1 MALFS
6 SHNVSIK
13 GVAACVPKNK
23 ELTKDYAL
31 FSTEEHDLFVKS
43 VGIEER
49 RVAPF
54 EVTTSDLCFHAA
66 EKLIKDLDWK
76 KEEIDCLIFVSQ
88 SPDYFLPA
96 TSIILQHRLGLSKN
110 TMAFDVSL
118 GCSGYVYG
126 LQLIAS
132 ILSGG
137 QIKRGLLLVGDKS
150 TLSTHIEDKSTYP
163 LFGDAGTATAI
174 EFDKNAS
181 PIYFNLQS
189 DGGGEDAIKILD
201 GAARNTVRD
210 DTFDIM
216 EIEPGIK
223 RSRRHLILKGID
235 IFNFALKEVAPNI
248 NELFRFSNI
257 EKEKVDYFVFHQA
270 NKLINESVRKK
281 LKVLDVSKVPYSI
294 NHFGNTSSASI
305 PLTMITQIKEQL
317 QKPNTLLF
325 SGFGVGFSWASCI
338 FETDKIYCS
347 DLIEI

>member
-1 MALFS
+1 M
-6 SHNVSIK
+6 K
-13 GVAACVPKNK
+13 GVSACVPKEK

-31 FSTEEHDLFVKS
+31 FSNEEHDLFVKS
-43 VGIEER
+43 VGIAER

-110 TMAFDVSL
+110 TMSFDVSL
-118 GCSGYVYG
+118 GCSCYVYG
-126 LQLIAS
+126 LQLMSS
-132 ILSGG
+132 ILSSG
-137 QIKRGLLLVGDKS
+137 QIKKGLLLVGDKS

-174 EFDKNAS
+174 EFDANAT

-223 RSRRHLILKGID
+223 RSRRHLILNGID
-235 IFNFALKEVAPNI
+235 IFNFALKEVTPNI
-248 NELFRFSNI
+248 NELFRFANI

-270 NKLINESVRKK
+270 NRLINESVRKK
-281 LKVLDVSKVPYSI
+281 LKVLDTTKVPYSI
-294 NHFGNTSSASI
+294 NLFGNTSSASI
-305 PLTMITQIKEQL
+305 PLTMVTQIKEQL
-317 QKPNTLLF
+317 KNHNTLLF
-325 SGFGVGFSWASCI
+325 SGFGVGFSWASCL
-338 FETDKIYCS
+338 FETDEIYCS

>member
-1 MALFS
+1 
-6 SHNVSIK
+6 
-13 GVAACVPKNK
+13 
-23 ELTKDYAL
+23 
-31 FSTEEHDLFVKS
+31 VKS
-43 VGIEER
+43 VGIAER

-110 TMAFDVSL
+110 TMSFDVSL

-126 LQLIAS
+126 LQLMSS

-137 QIKRGLLLVGDKS
+137 QIKKGLLLVGDKS

-174 EFDKNAS
+174 EFDTNAS

-223 RSRRHLILKGID
+223 RSRSHLILNGID
-235 IFNFALKEVAPNI
+235 IFNFALKEVTPNI
-248 NELFRFSNI
+248 NELFRFANI

-281 LKVLDVSKVPYSI
+281 LKVLRCTKVPYSI
-294 NHFGNTSSASI
+294 NHFRKYKFSFYSFNNGYSNKRT
-305 PLTMITQIKEQL
+305 IK
-317 QKPNTLLF
+317 K
-325 SGFGVGFSWASCI
+325 S
-338 FETDKIYCS
+338 
-347 DLIEI
+347 

>member
-23 ELTKDYAL
+23 ELTKDYTL
-31 FSTEEHDLFVKS
+31 FSAEEHDLFVKS

-54 EVTTSDLCFHAA
+54 EITTSDLCFHAA

-132 ILSGG
+132 ILSVG
-137 QIKRGLLLVGDKS
+137 QIKKGLLLVGDKS

-257 EKEKVDYFVFHQA
+257 EKEKVNYFVFHQA

-305 PLTMITQIKEQL
+305 PLTMVTQIKEQL
-317 QKPNTLLF
+317 QKSNTLLF

>member
-6 SHNVSIK
+6 LHNVSIK
-13 GVAACVPKNK
+13 GIAACVPKKK

-31 FSTEEHDLFVKS
+31 FSSEEHDLFVKS

-54 EVTTSDLCFHAA
+54 EITTSDLCYHSA

-110 TMAFDVSL
+110 VMAFDVSL

-126 LQLIAS
+126 LQLISS
-132 ILSGG
+132 IISGG
-137 QIKRGLLLVGDKS
+137 QIKKGLLLVGDKS
-150 TLSTHIEDKSTYP
+150 TLSTYIEDKSTYP

-174 EFDKNAS
+174 EFNPNAT

-210 DTFDIM
+210 DTFEIK

-223 RSRRHLILKGID
+223 RSRRHLILNGID

-248 NELFRFSNI
+248 NELLKFSNI
-257 EKEKVDYFVFHQA
+257 EKENVDFFVFHQA

-281 LKVLDVSKVPYSI
+281 LKVLDISKVPYSI
-294 NHFGNTSSASI
+294 KEFGNTSSASI
-305 PLTMITQIKEQL
+305 PLTMVTQIKEQL
-317 QKPNTLLF
+317 KKHNTLLL
-325 SGFGVGFSWASCI
+325 SGFGVGFSWASCV
-338 FETDKIYCS
+338 FKTDEIYCS

>member
-6 SHNVSIK
+6 SHNVRIK
-13 GVAACVPKNK
+13 GVSACVPKEK

-31 FSTEEHDLFVKS
+31 FSNEEHDLFVKS
-43 VGIEER
+43 VGIAER

-110 TMAFDVSL
+110 TMSFDVSL

-126 LQLIAS
+126 LQLMSS
-132 ILSGG
+132 ILSSG
-137 QIKRGLLLVGDKS
+137 QIKKGLLLVGDKS

-174 EFDKNAS
+174 EFDANAT

-223 RSRRHLILKGID
+223 RSRRHLILNGID
-235 IFNFALKEVAPNI
+235 IFNFALKEVTPNI
-248 NELFRFSNI
+248 NELFRFANI

-270 NKLINESVRKK
+270 NRLINESVRKK
-281 LKVLDVSKVPYSI
+281 LKVLDTTKVPYSI
-294 NHFGNTSSASI
+294 NLFGNTSSASI
-305 PLTMITQIKEQL
+305 PLTMVTQIKEQL
-317 QKPNTLLF
+317 KNHNTLLF
-325 SGFGVGFSWASCI
+325 SGFGVGFSWASCL
-338 FETDKIYCS
+338 FETDEIYCS

>member
-6 SHNVSIK
+6 SHNVRIK
-13 GVAACVPKNK
+13 GVSACVPKEK

-31 FSTEEHDLFVKS
+31 FSNEEHDLFVKS
-43 VGIEER
+43 VGIAER

-54 EVTTSDLCFHAA
+54 DVTTSDLCFHAA

-110 TMAFDVSL
+110 TMSFDVSL

-126 LQLIAS
+126 LQLMSS
-132 ILSGG
+132 ILSSG
-137 QIKRGLLLVGDKS
+137 QIKKGLLLVGDKS

-174 EFDKNAS
+174 EYDANAT

-210 DTFDIM
+210 DTFEIK

-223 RSRRHLILKGID
+223 RSRRHLILNGID
-235 IFNFALKEVAPNI
+235 IFNFALKEVTPNI
-248 NELFRFSNI
+248 NELFRFANI

-281 LKVLDVSKVPYSI
+281 LKVLDTTKVPYSI
-294 NHFGNTSSASI
+294 NLFGNTSSASI
-305 PLTMITQIKEQL
+305 PLTMVTQIKEQL
-317 QKPNTLLF
+317 KNHNTLLF
-325 SGFGVGFSWASCI
+325 SGFGVGFSWASCL
-338 FETDKIYCS
+338 FETDEIYCS

>member
-13 GVAACVPKNK
+13 GVSACVPKQK

-31 FSTEEHDLFVKS
+31 FSSEEHDLFVKS
-43 VGIEER
+43 VGIAER

-126 LQLIAS
+126 LQLMSS
-132 ILSGG
+132 IISGG
-137 QIKRGLLLVGDKS
+137 QIKKGLLLVGDKS

-174 EFDKNAS
+174 EFDTNAS

-210 DTFDIM
+210 DTFEIK
-216 EIEPGIK
+216 EIEPGVK
-223 RSRRHLILKGID
+223 RSRRHLILNGID
-235 IFNFALKEVAPNI
+235 IFNFALKEVTPNI
-248 NELFRFSNI
+248 NALFTFANI

-281 LKVLDVSKVPYSI
+281 LKVLDTTKVPYSI
-294 NHFGNTSSASI
+294 NLFGNTSSASI
-305 PLTMITQIKEQL
+305 PLTMVTQIKQQL
-317 QKPNTLLF
+317 QKRNTLLF
-325 SGFGVGFSWASCI
+325 SGFGVGFSWASCL

>member
-1 MALFS
+1 LALFS

-13 GVAACVPKNK
+13 GISACVPKQK
-23 ELTKDYAL
+23 ELTKNYSL
-31 FSTEEHDLFVKS
+31 FSSEEHDLFVKS
-43 VGIEER
+43 VGIVER

-54 EVTTSDLCFHAA
+54 EVTTSDLCFQAA
-66 EKLIKDLDWK
+66 EKLIKDLEWK

-126 LQLIAS
+126 LQLMSS
-132 ILSGG
+132 IISGG
-137 QIKRGLLLVGDKS
+137 QIKKGLLLVGDKS

-174 EFDKNAS
+174 EFDTKAS

-210 DTFDIM
+210 DTFEIK

-223 RSRRHLILKGID
+223 RSRRHLILNGID

-248 NELFRFSNI
+248 NALFSFANI

-281 LKVLDVSKVPYSI
+281 LKVLDTTKVPYSI
-294 NHFGNTSSASI
+294 NLFGNTSSASI
-305 PLTMITQIKEQL
+305 PLTMVTQIKEQL
-317 QKPNTLLF
+317 QKRNTLLF
-325 SGFGVGFSWASCI
+325 SGFGVGFSWASCL

>member
-1 MALFS
+1 M
-6 SHNVSIK
+6 K
-13 GVAACVPKNK
+13 GVSACVPKEK

-31 FSTEEHDLFVKS
+31 FSNEEHDLFVKS
-43 VGIEER
+43 VGIAER

-110 TMAFDVSL
+110 TMSFDVSL

-126 LQLIAS
+126 LQLMSS
-132 ILSGG
+132 ILSSG
-137 QIKRGLLLVGDKS
+137 QIKKGLLLVGDKS

-174 EFDKNAS
+174 EFDANAT

-223 RSRRHLILKGID
+223 RSRRHLILNGID
-235 IFNFALKEVAPNI
+235 IFNFALKEVTPNI
-248 NELFRFSNI
+248 NELFRFANI

-270 NKLINESVRKK
+270 NRLINESVRKK
-281 LKVLDVSKVPYSI
+281 LKVLDTTKVPYSI
-294 NHFGNTSSASI
+294 NLFGNTSSASI
-305 PLTMITQIKEQL
+305 PLTMVTQIKEQL
-317 QKPNTLLF
+317 KNHNTLLF
-325 SGFGVGFSWASCI
+325 SGFGVGFSWASCL
-338 FETDKIYCS
+338 FETDEVYCS

>member
-1 MALFS
+1 M
-6 SHNVSIK
+6 K
-13 GVAACVPKNK
+13 GVSACVPKEK

-31 FSTEEHDLFVKS
+31 FSNEEHDLFVKS
-43 VGIEER
+43 VGIAER

-110 TMAFDVSL
+110 TMSFDVSL

-126 LQLIAS
+126 LQLMSS
-132 ILSGG
+132 ILSSG
-137 QIKRGLLLVGDKS
+137 QIKKGLLLVGDKS

-174 EFDKNAS
+174 EFDANAT

-223 RSRRHLILKGID
+223 RSRRHLILNGID
-235 IFNFALKEVAPNI
+235 IFNFALKEVTPNI
-248 NELFRFSNI
+248 NELFRFANI

-270 NKLINESVRKK
+270 NRLINESVRKK
-281 LKVLDVSKVPYSI
+281 LKVLDTTKVPYSI
-294 NHFGNTSSASI
+294 NLFGNTSSASI
-305 PLTMITQIKEQL
+305 PLTMVTQIKEQL
-317 QKPNTLLF
+317 KNHNTLLF
-325 SGFGVGFSWASCI
+325 SGFGVGFSWASCL
-338 FETDKIYCS
+338 FETDEIYCS

>member
-1 MALFS
+1 LALFS

-23 ELTKDYAL
+23 ELTKDYTL
-31 FSTEEHDLFVKS
+31 FSAEEHDLFVKS

-54 EVTTSDLCFHAA
+54 EITTSDLCFHAA

-132 ILSGG
+132 ILSVG
-137 QIKRGLLLVGDKS
+137 QIKKGLLLVGDKS

-257 EKEKVDYFVFHQA
+257 EKEKVNYFVFHQA

-305 PLTMITQIKEQL
+305 PLTMVTQIKEQL
-317 QKPNTLLF
+317 QKSNTLLF